1 MVDRSIAMKKAFSDG
16 HKRFS
21 RKLGAVKVATNKE
34 GKKKQNSTN
43 SEGQEL

>member
-34 GKKKQNSTN
+34 GKKKNSTN
-43 SEGQEL
+43 SEDQEL